1 MDVAMH
7 VASDGARPGPSRNK
21 LGHFGTSDEESAVQ
35 MWCQGM
41 PTDGESVMTHRRQS
55 VGLGWCGYSVA
66 KDPRREKNTSLY
78 IYGVVGRGFI

>member
-1 MDVAMH
+1 M
-7 VASDGARPGPSRNK
+7 
-21 LGHFGTSDEESAVQ
+21 Q